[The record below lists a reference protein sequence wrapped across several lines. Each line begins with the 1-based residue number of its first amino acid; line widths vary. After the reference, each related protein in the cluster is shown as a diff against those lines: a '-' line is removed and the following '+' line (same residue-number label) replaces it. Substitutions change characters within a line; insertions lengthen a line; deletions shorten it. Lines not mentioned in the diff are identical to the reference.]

1 MAERI
6 WHYINS
12 WGPVIVALL
21 IGQFF
26 LWTTHIDTKIDY
38 LETNSAT
45 KEELNEYKTAT
56 DVRLLELGKL
66 MYHNKGGKP
75 DETL

>member
-26 LWTTHIDTKIDY
+26 LWTSNINRKIDY
-38 LETNSAT
+38 LETHSAT
-45 KEELNEYKTAT
+45 KEDLVEYKTAT
-56 DVRLLELGKL
+56 DARLLEFGKL
-66 MYHNKGGKP
+66 MYDNKGGKP